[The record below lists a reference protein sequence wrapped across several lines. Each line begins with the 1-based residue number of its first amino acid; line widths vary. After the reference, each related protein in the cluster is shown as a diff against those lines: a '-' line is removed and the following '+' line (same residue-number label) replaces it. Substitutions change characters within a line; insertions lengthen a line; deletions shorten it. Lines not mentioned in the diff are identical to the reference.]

1 MGDWREASLVVLLR
15 LLDTLQRRSHL
26 FLQVGDL
33 LAGNVQLLLL
43 LLDLGVLL
51 LEVLLHLGV
60 SLLCSFEGLEMLVAF
75 L

>member
-15 LLDTLQRRSHL
+15 LLDALQRRSHL